1 MSNRPSDAPNL
12 GSPLMAA
19 MLVAFVGIGG
29 AVVISQFAGSSGGP
43 SKDQAEALERAS
55 EKADPF
61 ADLNRTTPTP
71 IPIRAKSNGPTGS
84 QTSPAPHAYDSSPDD
99 LLDADAWTNGTTH
112 ARKGKALEEAA
123 VAAKKSGDQTTYVA
137 KAVAAREEFT
147 AALDDVR
154 DWELKIRD
162 EYGDGDRKVRLVI
175 KEITAWSKV
184 YRRYRKLATSDN

>member
-1 MSNRPSDAPNL
+1 
-12 GSPLMAA
+12 
-19 MLVAFVGIGG
+19 
-29 AVVISQFAGSSGGP
+29 
-43 SKDQAEALERAS
+43 
-55 EKADPF
+55 
-61 ADLNRTTPTP
+61 
-71 IPIRAKSNGPTGS
+71 
-84 QTSPAPHAYDSSPDD
+84 
-99 LLDADAWTNGTTH
+99 LDADAWTNGTAH
-112 ARKGKALEEAA
+112 ARKGKALDAAA